1 MASSFSDLKHEAFNS
16 IIFRMSD
23 IIVNSSLHGVFIHLT
38 GIKGTGMAALAELL
52 HNRGARLTGSDVPE
66 KFYTDAI
73 LERLGIPFSEEF
85 SAENVNE
92 SVKLVIHSA
101 AYDRSTNPELL
112 RAQEL
117 GIPLLSYPEAL
128 GMISRLSD
136 SSGIAGVHGKTTTT
150 AIVGSLLMR
159 VGLPA
164 SVLVGSAVSSFGD
177 ASTVVLGSKYFVAET
192 CEYRRHFL
200 NFDPT
205 RVLLTSVEAD
215 HLDYFRDADDIRS
228 AFESYVERIHPGGAL
243 IYCADD
249 EGASRV
255 AEALSRK
262 RSDVKLIPYG
272 ARAQGRFAVVSVE
285 ELEGRSVFRL
295 AGWAHRS
302 LELKIPGRHVVLD
315 AAGAVALCVLLLE
328 AEKGS
333 APTHE
338 DWEAMAE
345 GLASFAGSRRRS
357 EIVGEAGG
365 VLLMDD
371 YGHHPTAIRTTI
383 EGLKSFYPRRRIIV
397 DFMSHTY
404 SRTKALLSDFATCFE
419 GADVVILHKIYA
431 SARERAGEISGRDLY
446 DATKRNHRNVHYFEE
461 VDEALPFCREL
472 LEPGD
477 LFITMGAGNN
487 WTLSH
492 ALHEE
497 LKTRSLPA

>member
-1 MASSFSDLKHEAFNS
+1 
-16 IIFRMSD
+16 MSD
-23 IIVNSSLHGVFIHLT
+23 IIVNSSLQGVFIHLT

-73 LERLGIPFSEEF
+73 LMRLGIPFTEEF
-85 SAENVNE
+85 AAENIDPAVR
-92 SVKLVIHSA
+92 LVIHSA
-101 AYDRSTNPELL
+101 AYDRSSNPELI
-112 RAQEL
+112 RAKEL
-117 GIPLLSYPEAL
+117 GIPILSYPKAL
-128 GMISRLSD
+128 GMLSRLSD

-159 VGLPA
+159 VGLPV

-177 ASTVVLGSKYFVAET
+177 ASTVVLGTKYFVAET

-205 RVLLTSVEAD
+205 RILLTSVEAD
-215 HLDYFRDADDIRS
+215 HLDYFRDAADIQS

-243 IYCADD
+243 VYCADD
-249 EGASRV
+249 GGASRV
-255 AEALSRK
+255 ADALSRR
-262 RSDVKLIPYG
+262 RSDVESIPYG
-272 ARAQGRFAVVSVE
+272 TEAEGRFAVTSVE
-285 ELEGRSVFRL
+285 ELEGRSRFRL
-295 AGWAHRS
+295 AGWPDRR
-302 LELKIPGRHVVLD
+302 LELKVPGRHLVLD
-315 AAGAVALCVLLLE
+315 AAGAVALCVLLIE

-333 APTHE
+333 APE
-338 DWEAMAE
+338 PADWDAIAE
-345 GLASFAGSRRRS
+345 GLVSFAGSRRRS

-383 EGLKSFYPRRRIIV
+383 EGLRSFYPRRRIIV

-404 SRTKALLSDFATCFE
+404 SRTKALLSDFAACFE

-431 SARERAGEISGRDLY
+431 SARERSGDISGRDLY
-446 DATKRNHRNVHYFEE
+446 DATRQRHPNVHYFEE
-461 VDEALPFCREL
+461 VDDALPFCRDL

-492 ALHEE
+492 ALYED
-497 LKTRSLPA
+497 LKTRSMSA

>member
-1 MASSFSDLKHEAFNS
+1 
-16 IIFRMSD
+16 
-23 IIVNSSLHGVFIHLT
+23 
-38 GIKGTGMAALAELL
+38 MAALAELL

-73 LERLGIPFSEEF
+73 LMRLGIPYAEEF
-85 SAENVNE
+85 AAEHVNE
-92 SVKLVIHSA
+92 AVNLVIHSA
-101 AYDRSTNPELL
+101 AYDRSSNPELV

-117 GIPLLSYPEAL
+117 GIPILSYPEAL
-128 GMISRLSD
+128 GMLSRLSD

-159 VGLPA
+159 LGLPA

-200 NFDPT
+200 NFDPS

-215 HLDYFRDADDIRS
+215 HLDYFRDAADVQS
-228 AFESYVERIHPGGAL
+228 AFESYVEKIHPGGAL

-262 RSDVKLIPYG
+262 RNDVQLIPYG
-272 ARAQGRFAVVSVE
+272 TRAEGRFAVTSVE
-285 ELEGRSVFRL
+285 ELEGRSRFRL
-295 AGWAHRS
+295 AGWAQRT
-302 LELKIPGRHVVLD
+302 LEVKIPGRHVVLD
-315 AAGAVALCVLLLE
+315 AAGGVALCVQLIE

-333 APTHE
+333 APSPE
-338 DWEAMAE
+338 DWAAMAE
-345 GLASFAGSRRRS
+345 GLAGFAGSRRRS
-357 EIVGEAGG
+357 EIVGEVGG

-383 EGLKSFYPRRRIIV
+383 EGLRSFYPRRRIIV

-404 SRTKALLSDFATCFE
+404 SRTKALLGEFAACFE
-419 GADVVILHKIYA
+419 SADVVILHKIYA
-431 SARERAGEISGRDLY
+431 SARERSGTISGRDLY
-446 DATKRNHRNVHYFEE
+446 DATAKHHRNVHYFEE

-492 ALHEE
+492 SLFEE
-497 LKTRSLPA
+497 LKTRSMPA